1 MTEMAIMEHATQSTK
16 AIIDRAY
23 ELISGRAGAP
33 RDWNAWRELHSPGAR
48 LIAIEGEER
57 AANVMTPDQFVTS
70 RSAFFEHTS
79 FYEWE
84 TGRSELRYGQLAHVW
99 SEYLAAH
106 EPAGEP
112 IRKGVNSIQLWNDGK
127 RWWILSVAWDA
138 VEAINVLR

>member
-1 MTEMAIMEHATQSTK
+1 MERDDAAKSTK
-16 AIIDRAY
+16 TIIDRAY
-23 ELISGRAGAP
+23 ELISGTAGTP
-33 RDWNAWRELHSPGAR
+33 RDWNAWRHLHSPGAR

-57 AANVMTPDQFVTS
+57 AANVMTPDQFIKS
-70 RSAFFEHTS
+70 RSAFFETTS

-84 TGRSELRYGQLAHVW
+84 TARSELSYGRLAHVW

-106 EPAGEP
+106 EPDGEP

-138 VEAINVLR
+138 VEAIDVLR